1 MKTNSKN
8 TYGWY
13 VAVILLI
20 GFTFSFID
28 RQVLNLL
35 VVPIQADLGITDV
48 QISALQG
55 LAFVLTY
62 VGICIPIGR
71 LVDRYNRVNIMT
83 GGVLLWSVAT
93 VACGLSRSY
102 IEMFV
107 SRLGVGAGESTIH
120 PGAVSVLGDY
130 FEPDKLARP
139 LSVYLLGP
147 YLGAGIA
154 MIFGAQVLE
163 WTSRMDDLTFPLI
176 GYLAPWQ
183 LTFIAVGL
191 PGIIVAALFLTIR
204 EPVRVGRLAESKSIL
219 SWPQIIDYISKNRQI
234 YVAIILGNSC
244 LIILLYGLQ
253 SWIPTT
259 LRRVYEWDLIQA
271 GRVYGLIA
279 LVAGS
284 AGVLSGPFAVR
295 FLESKD
301 YSAAPL
307 QLAMAGM
314 FVATVFLALLPW
326 QSNVN
331 TALICI
337 TLASFFVTFPL
348 AGTTSLIV
356 LVSPNEMR
364 GVVTGLYVVVTSILG
379 LVLGPTLVAAS
390 TDYVFQD
397 PIAVAKSLA
406 FVALVIGPIGIVLI
420 WNGTKHFAPIRP
432 AIGGSTAG

>member
-1 MKTNSKN
+1 MKSNPTNA
-8 TYGWY
+8 YGWY
-13 VAVILLI
+13 VAVILLL

-71 LVDRYNRVNIMT
+71 LVDRFNRVFVMT
-83 GGVLLWSVAT
+83 GGVVVWSVAT

-102 IEMFV
+102 FEMFV

-130 FEPDKLARP
+130 FEPDKLTRP

-163 WTSRMDDLTFPLI
+163 WTSQMDDLTFPLV

-183 LTFIAVGL
+183 ITFIAVGL
-191 PGIIVAALFLTIR
+191 PGIVVAALFLTIR
-204 EPVRVGRLAESKSIL
+204 EPIRTGRLSEEKALL
-219 SWPQIIDYISKNRQI
+219 SWSQIAAYISRNRQI

-253 SWIPTT
+253 SWVPTT

-271 GRVYGLIA
+271 GRIYGLIA

-295 FLESKD
+295 FLERKGLA
-301 YSAAPL
+301 AAPL
-307 QLAMAGM
+307 QLAMAGAFM
-314 FVATVFLALLPW
+314 ATAFLALLPW
-326 QSNVN
+326 QGNVN
-331 TALICI
+331 HALICI
-337 TLASFFVTFPL
+337 AVASFFVTFPL

-379 LVLGPTLVAAS
+379 LILGPALIAAS
-390 TDYVFQD
+390 TDLIFRD
-397 PIAVAKSLA
+397 PTAVTRSLA
-406 FVALVIGPIGIVLI
+406 LVALVIGPLGIVSI
-420 WNGTKHFAPIRP
+420 WSGIKYLGARKP
-432 AIGGSTAG
+432 AIGGSAAD